1 MKEEM
6 LTIEQLKCLKENVKE
21 FCIDNNFGEYYYNYM
36 VSTLID
42 RALPDVRDGLKP
54 VHRRI
59 LYALDDLGIT
69 YDKPYK
75 KCARIVGEVLGKYHP
90 HGDSSVYDAMVRMGQ
105 EFSLNYPLISGHG
118 NYGNEDGDSPAAMR
132 YTEAK
137 MNKITEEMLTD
148 INKTVDFVP
157 NFDGEEKEPVVLP
170 SRFPNLLVN
179 GCEGIATAYACKFPS
194 HNLESAIDQTI
205 HQIDF
210 PNCSIM
216 ELVDILKAPDFSTG
230 GTIVNPNDMV
240 DLYTNGYGKIVIRS
254 KYTIKDNTITITEI
268 PYGVNKL
275 KQVSNLILLSKGEN
289 KKVKNIKTGK
299 MEDRKIEPKIPQ
311 IESVFDES
319 NKRSGMRIVVNVKDG
334 EDVNKV
340 LKLIFK
346 YTDLE
351 YSYGANFN
359 CVLGN
364 KLLRNISLKDMNKY
378 YIEHQKTVVLNRSKF
393 DLDKALNRIHILEGL
408 IIGINNMDEVVS
420 IIKKS
425 KDSKSAIETLMVTFN
440 LSKTQATSIIEMKLK
455 RFTGL
460 EKDKLKNEK
469 DELLI
474 TKEKLENIINNEKT
488 LLEVIKK
495 ELNDIKEKYKRPR
508 NTDIIYDDELLD
520 IDLSR
525 ENIKDYNCSIAITN
539 DGYIKK
545 TQKHSDSHKLKENDF
560 IIEEFKCNNKDT
572 LFFFTNT
579 GYRIKLSVNDL
590 ELKKPNTLGEYIPTL
605 LSNILLEDEKIIKV
619 IAVPQDA
626 KGFIISTYENGNIS
640 KTPIDNYISNF
651 TRKKNMFNTT
661 KCGELLDLKYITKD
675 EDVLF
680 INSEGR
686 GLIINTS
693 TVKGN
698 GNPSSQG
705 VSGMKLTKDIKC
717 VYSKIGITQDNH
729 IELTN
734 TNNETKEYLLDDI
747 APYTTTDKQLYEH
760 LSYNTRGI
768 QGNFIW
774 NTRNNN
780 YDIKSANIK

>member
-36 VSTLID
+36 VSTVID

-59 LYALDDLGIT
+59 LYALNDLGIT

-179 GCEGIATAYACKFPS
+179 GCEGIATAYASKFPS
-194 HNLESAIDQTI
+194 HNLESAIDQII

-210 PNCSIM
+210 PNCSVM

-240 DLYTNGYGKIVIRS
+240 DLYTNGYGKVVIRS

-378 YIEHQKTVVLNRSKF
+378 YIEHQKNVVLNRSNF

-425 KDSKSAIETLMVTFN
+425 KDSKSAIETLMITFN

-495 ELNDIKEKYKRPR
+495 ELNDIKERYKRPR
-508 NTDIIYDDELLD
+508 NTDIIYEDELSD

-545 TQKHSDSHKLKENDF
+545 TQKHSDNHKLKENDF
-560 IIEEFKCNNKDT
+560 IINEFKCNNRDA
-572 LFFFTNT
+572 LLFFTNT
-579 GYRIKLSVNDL
+579 GYRIKVPVNNIHLLQQPSKSLGDYIKAVLSDQ
-590 ELKKPNTLGEYIPTL
+590 LKQ
-605 LSNILLEDEKIIKV
+605 DEEIIKV
-619 IAVPQDA
+619 IPIPENP
-626 KGFIISTYENGNIS
+626 KGYIINVYENGKIS
-640 KTPIDNYISNF
+640 KINIDAYMSNH
-651 TRKKNMFNTT
+651 TRLAKSFNMESN
-661 KCGELLDLKYITKD
+661 LIDVKYVNND
-675 EDVLF
+675 CDVLLLSNDGKALICNTER
-680 INSEGR
+680 INSKA
-686 GLIINTS
+686 S
-693 TVKGN
+693 K
-698 GNPSSQG
+698 SSQG
-705 VSGMKLTKDIKC
+705 NTAIKLNEGCKVVLADI
-717 VYSKIGITQDNH
+717 NP
-729 IELTN
+729 N
-734 TNNETKEYLLDDI
+734 KEAILNINLIDDKLLEIRLDDI
-747 APYTTTDKQLYEH
+747 APTNKPNEERSVYEYI
-760 LSYNTRGI
+760 SGRT
-768 QGNFIW
+768 GNKGNLI
-774 NTRNNN
+774 TKK
-780 YDIKSANIK
+780 DIKSATIL